1 MGSSRSFRGKPNEVK
16 DPVMNKTS
24 RRSFVKAGLGVGAA
38 MITAPNFISARSV
51 MGKINLGVIGVY
63 NRAAANLAGVS
74 GENIVALCDVDES
87 RATKARDQFPKAAF
101 FQDFRK
107 LLDVKGIDAV
117 VVGTPDHVHAVQGIA
132 AMRAGKHLYC
142 EKPLAHS
149 VLEVR
154 AMIKTARANKLVTQM
169 GTQIHAEKNYR
180 RVVEIIQAGVI
191 GEVKRVQVWQSS
203 KPPVQRFAKEPPKI
217 PQGFNYDLWLGP
229 VPHKKYDPAFTH
241 FNWRYFWEFGGG
253 VFADMACHYMD
264 LPHWAL
270 GLTLPTSV
278 EAVSKRIQEGDQT
291 VPDLVKAEYHYPAR
305 GKQPAVHLTWYNGC
319 SGPGWEHDKP
329 YLGYG
334 SGVLFEGSKGKLISG
349 YSKHNLLPEENFK
362 NFTPPAPTIPDSI
375 GHHKEWLE
383 AIRGNG
389 KTLCNFDYSGILAQS
404 VLLGN
409 VSLRSGQ
416 KITWDETRATTG
428 SAKADAYLIR
438 EYRKGWEIPEI
449 TGANSSQ
456 TEGESASQ
464 ERHLRPA
471 RRILNRLRHG

>member
-1 MGSSRSFRGKPNEVK
+1 MSR
-16 DPVMNKTS
+16 KTS
-24 RRSFVKAGLGVGAA
+24 RRSFLATGAGMAVLG
-38 MITAPNFISARSV
+38 APNFVSALGASN
-51 MGKINLGVIGVY
+51 KLNIGVIGVY

-87 RATKARDQFPKAAF
+87 RAVKARAEFPKAAF
-101 FQDFRK
+101 FQDYRK

-117 VVGTPDHVHAVQGIA
+117 VVSTPDHVHAVQGIA

-154 AMIKTARANKLVTQM
+154 AMIKTAKANKLVTQM

-191 GEVKRVQVWQSS
+191 GDVSRVQVWVNSR
-203 KPPVQRFAKEPPKI
+203 PPVQRLSREPVKI
-217 PQGFNYDLWLGP
+217 PQGFDYDLWLGP
-229 VPHKKYDPAFTH
+229 VPKRQFDPSFTH
-241 FNWRYFWEFGGG
+241 FNWRYFWDFGGG

-270 GLTLPTSV
+270 GLSLPTSV

-305 GKQPAVHLTWYNGC
+305 GNKPPVHLSWYNGVK
-319 SGPGWEHDKP
+319 GPGWEHDKP
-329 YLGYG
+329 FHGFA
-334 SGVLFEGSKGKLISG
+334 SGVLFEGTKGQLISSYSG
-349 YSKHNLLPEENFK
+349 YKLLPEDKFK
-362 NFTPPAPTIPDSI
+362 NFSPPAPTIPDSI
-375 GHHKEWLE
+375 GHHREWLE

-389 KTLCNFDYSGILAQS
+389 KTTCNFDYSGILAQT

-409 VSLRSGQ
+409 VALRSGQ
-416 KITWDETRATTG
+416 KVLWNESKVTTG
-428 SAKADAYLIR
+428 SAKADAFLIR
-438 EYRKGWEIPEI
+438 EFRKGWEIPELSLAS
-449 TGANSSQ
+449 TNQ
-456 TEGESASQ
+456 EEGESVLPG
-464 ERHLRPA
+464 RHLRPV
-471 RRILNRLRHG
+471 RRISSLLRRG